1 MKRFFPHPLMM
12 LVLAI
17 LWLFMVN
24 SIALGQVVLG
34 LILGWGIVH
43 LTQHFLLEVPRVR
56 KPLLLFTFMFKVF
69 YDIVIA
75 NLQVAKLVLGSPQ
88 RLNPAFVDVPM
99 DIENDFV
106 LAVLSSIVSLTPGTV
121 SAGLSADHK
130 ILLLHGLDVPDAQ
143 ALIDEVKQRY
153 EAPLMEIFECSRT

>member
-1 MKRFFPHPLMM
+1 MKRIFPHPLMT
-12 LVLAI
+12 LVLAVI
-17 LWLFMVN
+17 WLLMVN
-24 SIALGQVVLG
+24 SLALGQILLG
-34 LILGWGIVH
+34 LILAWGIVQ

-56 KPLLLFTFMFKVF
+56 KPLLLCTFMLKVF

-88 RLNPAFVDVPM
+88 KLNPAFVDVPM

-143 ALIDEVKQRY
+143 ALIAEVKGRY
-153 EAPLMEIFECSRT
+153 EAPLLEIFECSRT